1 MTGPRRWSLVSG
13 VVLSSWG
20 GSLDSL
26 RPARIFE
33 APDKTSLKTKQPNPR
48 PSAASFLLSACG
60 IRQSVVEQSDENYQ
74 AGACCVAA
82 GTSGFASGNQAPE
95 AA

>member
-1 MTGPRRWSLVSG
+1 MQQEK
-13 VVLSSWG
+13 
-20 GSLDSL
+20 
-26 RPARIFE
+26 PA
-33 APDKTSLKTKQPNPR
+33 AY
-48 PSAASFLLSACG
+48 AVGFLLSACG
-60 IRQSVVEQSDENYQ
+60 ICQFAVEQSDENYQ